1 VVSLA
6 PNSGKRTY
14 LLDVIHVSDGGI
26 SLGVLGEA
34 NEAET
39 TAATGVAVLHDD
51 LQSSVRVACGWVK
64 STYSLLNLTILLE
77 LGAESGIISVP
88 CEATIVAS

>member
-6 PNSGKRTY
+6 PKSGKRTY
-14 LLDVIHVSDGGI
+14 LLNVIHVSDGGI

-39 TAATGVAVLHDD
+39 TAATGVAVLDD
-51 LQSSVRVACGWVK
+51 NLLSLVRVACVWVK
-64 STYSLLNLTILLE
+64 STYGFLNLTVLLE
-77 LGAESGIISVP
+77 LGAESSVISVP
-88 CEATIVAS
+88 CEATVVAS